1 MNIELVNH
9 IIKQALIT
17 VLIASAPPMIVGLI
31 VGIGISVFQAISQI
45 HEATLAFIPKI
56 VAIFLSLLIFGSW
69 IISVIIKFTTGI
81 LMNLSTYST
90 M

>member
-9 IIKQALIT
+9 IIKQALVT

-81 LMNLSTYST
+81 LMNLSTYSAI
-90 M
+90 

>member
-9 IIKQALIT
+9 IIKQALVT

-81 LMNLSTYST
+81 LMNLSTYSA